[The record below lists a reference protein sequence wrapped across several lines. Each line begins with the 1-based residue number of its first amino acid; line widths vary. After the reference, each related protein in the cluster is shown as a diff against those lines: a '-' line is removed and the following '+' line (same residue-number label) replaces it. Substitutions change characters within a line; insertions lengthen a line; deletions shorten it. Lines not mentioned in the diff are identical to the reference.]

1 MLVKVILSESDN
13 VPVVIELELDE
24 LKLVYDGLNFVNPA
38 LATKIAVRVSGNG
51 QLPIPFIGDTTTVAF
66 GDYYGIKV
74 CEVTTMDKTL
84 EGLFSAVQI
93 PGIFH
98 EPCTEIQTADVMD
111 DLVLVP
117 DLLNNE
123 PSWIPEMP
131 DNSANN
137 PISSGD
143 WVGVNTVGQF
153 TAGATIL
160 RGQPLMMVGDQV
172 IGANSTLDTTILG
185 FASRDAMAG
194 QVLTVLN
201 GTDSLSNWSAL
212 TGSST
217 LVVGSLYYV
226 NDFGGLTNVPD
237 GNRVVGQATSENSLL
252 FTAPQVSNTSTGP
265 SYIYM
270 MNNSSHTFVVGEL
283 VASTPTGIVPAFP
296 TEQLKNVV
304 GLVAIGGS
312 PGTSIAIQ
320 PSGVLVV
327 PDLPSVIDD
336 LFVPGDN
343 LYLSLVNPGL
353 MSVNPDIEND
363 GLGRYLVK
371 IGSVVSTSQ
380 VRIDI
385 QDSVE
390 L

>member
-24 LKLVYDGLNFVNPA
+24 LKLVYDGVNFVNPA

-74 CEVTTMDKTL
+74 CEVTTLDKTL

-93 PGIFH
+93 PGVFH

-117 DLLNNE
+117 DLFNNE

-153 TAGATIL
+153 TAGAFIL
-160 RGQPLMMVGDQV
+160 RGQPVSLFGSQVRPSTDPNLAV
-172 IGANSTLDTTILG
+172 IGFAAKDTEPGEKAII
-185 FASRDAMAG
+185 
-194 QVLTVLN
+194 LN
-201 GTDSLSNWSAL
+201 GLDRLLDWSEL

-217 LVVGSLYYV
+217 VIPGANYYID
-226 NDFGGLTNVPD
+226 NSGLLTTSPASKRMFGV
-237 GNRVVGQATSENSLL
+237 ATSNDEILFNPSALSTQGTDSNSMQI
-252 FTAPQVSNTSTGP
+252 TYMGSETIETG
-265 SYIYM
+265 
-270 MNNSSHTFVVGEL
+270 TVVAFV
-283 VASTPTGIVPAFP
+283 
-296 TEQLKNVV
+296 
-304 GLVAIGGS
+304 
-312 PGTSIAIQ
+312 
-320 PSGVLVV
+320 SGVLSGAQGTESRKDVVGVVTTGGGPNSNLVIAVSGVV
-327 PDLPSVIDD
+327 PLTPNSVIGSHQE
-336 LFVPGDN
+336 GDT
-343 LYLSLVNPGL
+343 LYLSLTQPGKL
-353 MSVNPDIEND
+353 EVSVDVDNAPVDS
-363 GLGRYLVK
+363 YLVRVGTV
-371 IGSVVSTSQ
+371 ISSDSF
-380 VRIDI
+380 RLDI
-385 QDSVE
+385 QEAVG